1 MTTTLALTISGLDPF
16 DDAATAEFH
25 AVYDA
30 AQSFGREATAT
41 NWERDELR
49 AALQERARRRFRHGI
64 CGRVDG
70 RIVVTGYVEG
80 SLLDNLELAELQ
92 VNTLPQERGK
102 GYGSAMLE
110 RCEAVARERGRS
122 TLLAMVDWPYHA
134 DPRGDGVPSIEFA
147 KKHGYEM
154 ALVEIQ
160 RRLDLPVSDET
171 LDRLA
176 ADAAEHHV
184 GYTLRSW
191 AGPVPEELLQ
201 GWAEVTSVL
210 ESEAPTGEIDRE
222 PGTPDPAVVRE
233 AEALAFSQGRELYA
247 TAALDAEGTV
257 VAYTNFGVNTEG
269 SPRAYQWGTLVR
281 PEHRGHRLG
290 MAVKVANLRQLQA
303 ARPDLG
309 QVVTWNAEVNT
320 HMVGVNEAM
329 GFVPVERS
337 GQVQKKLAEV
347 RVPSAAAA
355 GL

>member
-1 MTTTLALTISGLDPF
+1 MSELTITDLDPF
-16 DDAATAEFH
+16 DDAELDEWH

-30 AQSFGREATAT
+30 AQKHGRGATAT
-41 NWERDELR
+41 PWELNELR
-49 AALQERARRRFRHGI
+49 ASMQEDGRRRFRHGV

-80 SLLDNLELAELQ
+80 SLLDNLDIAELQ
-92 VNTLPQERGK
+92 VNVHPDHRLRGR
-102 GYGSAMLE
+102 GSAMLA
-110 RCEAVARERGRS
+110 RCEEVARERGRR
-122 TLLAMVDWPYHA
+122 TVLAMCDWPFDGHP
-134 DPRGDGVPSIEFA
+134 DGDGDPGVEFGR
-147 KKHGYEM
+147 KHGYTM

-160 RRLDLPVSDET
+160 RRLELPVEDQT

-176 ADAAEHHV
+176 ASAAEKHP

-191 AGPVPEELLQ
+191 TGPVPEELVL
-201 GWAEVTSVL
+201 GWAEVTSSL
-210 ESEAPTGEIDRE
+210 MTEAPTGDIDRE
-222 PGTPDPAVVRE
+222 PETPDPDVVRE
-233 AEALAFSQGRELYA
+233 AEALAVKQGRQLYA

-290 MAVKVANLRQLQA
+290 LAVKIANLRQLQA

-309 QVVTWNAEVNT
+309 QVVTWNAEVNA
-320 HMVGVNEAM
+320 HMIGVNEEM

-337 GQVQKKLAEV
+337 GEVQKHLA
-347 RVPSAAAA
+347 
-355 GL
+355 

>member
-1 MTTTLALTISGLDPF
+1 MTDISTMLTITDLDPF

-25 AVYDA
+25 AVYEA

-49 AALQERARRRFRHGI
+49 ATLQEDARRRFRHGI

-70 RIVVTGYVEG
+70 RMVVTGYVEG
-80 SLLDNLELAELQ
+80 TLLHNLELAELQ
-92 VNTLPQERGK
+92 VNTHPDERGK
-102 GYGSAMLE
+102 SYGSAMLE
-110 RCEAVARERGRS
+110 RCEALARQRGRS
-122 TLLAMVDWPYHA
+122 TVLAMVDWPYDAH
-134 DPRGDGVPSIEFA
+134 PQGDGVPSIEFA

-160 RRLDLPVSDET
+160 RRLDLPVEEET

-176 ADAAEHHV
+176 ADAAQHHQ

-191 AGPVPEELLQ
+191 MGAVPEDLLQ
-201 GWAEVTSVL
+201 GWAEVTSAL
-210 ESEAPTGEIDRE
+210 MTEAPTGEIERE
-222 PGTPDPAVVRE
+222 PEVPDVQVVRE
-233 AEALAFSQGRELYA
+233 SEALAFAQGRELYA

-257 VAYTNFGVNTEG
+257 VAYSNFGVNTEG

-290 MAVKVANLRQLQA
+290 MAVKVANLRLLQRE
-303 ARPDLG
+303 RPDLG
-309 QVVTWNAEVNT
+309 QVVTWNAEVNA
-320 HMVGVNEAM
+320 HMIGVNEAM

-337 GQVQKKLAEV
+337 GEVQKKLV
-347 RVPSAAAA
+347 
-355 GL
+355 

>member
-1 MTTTLALTISGLDPF
+1 MNDSATRLEISDLDPF
-16 DDAATAEFH
+16 DDAEVDEWH

-30 AQSFGREATAT
+30 AQSFEREATAT
-41 NWERDELR
+41 TWERDELR
-49 AALQERARRRFRHGI
+49 AALQEDARRRFRHGI
-64 CGRVDG
+64 CGRVEG
-70 RIVVTGYVEG
+70 RMVVTGYVEG
-80 SLLDNLELAELQ
+80 TLLDNLELAELQ
-92 VNTLPQERGK
+92 VNTLPGERRR

-122 TLLAMVDWPYHA
+122 TVLAMVDWPYEAH
-134 DPRGDGVPSIEFA
+134 PQGDGVPSIEFA

-160 RRLDLPVSDET
+160 RRLDLPVREET

-176 ADAAEHHV
+176 ADAAGHHV

-191 AGPVPEELLQ
+191 TGPVPEELLQ
-201 GWAEVTSVL
+201 GWAEVTSAL
-210 ESEAPTGEIDRE
+210 MTEAPTGEIDRE
-222 PGTPDPAVVRE
+222 PETPDPAVVRE
-233 AEALAFSQGRELYA
+233 AEALAFKQGRELYA
-247 TAALDAEGTV
+247 TAALDAESTV

-290 MAVKVANLRQLQA
+290 MAVKVANLRQLQR

-309 QVVTWNAEVNT
+309 QVVTWNAEVNA
-320 HMVGVNEAM
+320 HMIGVNEAM

-337 GQVQKKLAEV
+337 GEVQKRLA
-347 RVPSAAAA
+347 
-355 GL
+355 